1 MTHDQEQRILGVVRG
16 ERSAKDLSDEEV
28 LELALAT
35 MDKLVEIHWARN
47 LMTFSDHL
55 TLQ

>member
-1 MTHDQEQRILGVVRG
+1 MTHDQEQRILSVVRG
-16 ERSAKDLSDEEV
+16 ERSAEDLSDEEV
-28 LELALAT
+28 LELGLAT

-47 LMTFSDHL
+47 AMTFSDHL